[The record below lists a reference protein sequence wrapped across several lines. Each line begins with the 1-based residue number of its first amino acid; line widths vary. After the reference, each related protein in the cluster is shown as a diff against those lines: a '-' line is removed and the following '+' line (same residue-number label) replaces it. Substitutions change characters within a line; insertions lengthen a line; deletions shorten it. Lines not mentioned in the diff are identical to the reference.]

1 MPAGSNRWPSVAVAG
16 GSIGGLTAALV
27 LRDLGCE
34 VHVYERSATAP
45 EGRGVGIVLHDATVR
60 YLIEHDA
67 PDLGAVSTSARYL
80 RYLDGAG
87 RVVYEGERNYRFT
100 SYSTLYRALL
110 SRFEPSRYHLAH
122 EVVACTQDDGPV
134 MFRLADGSTRTCD
147 LLVFADGVS
156 STGRHLLFPAVRP
169 RYAGYVGWRG
179 VVEEAALSG
188 EARDALDD
196 AITYQVVPDSHILSY
211 PIPHPDAARDPGRRL
226 VNVVW
231 YRNAAPGPERDALMT
246 DTRGRLRD
254 STVPPGQVRDD
265 AVAELRAAGRD
276 VLAPPLAE
284 VVARASEPFIQAI
297 LDIEV
302 PRMAVGR
309 VCLVGDAAFAVRP
322 HAAAAT
328 AKAAADAWALGDA
341 LDKSGGDVL
350 TALAAWE
357 PAQLDL
363 GSRLLDRTRR
373 MGERSQVTGTWEP
386 GDPSLDFGLHGPR
399 Q

>member
-1 MPAGSNRWPSVAVAG
+1 MPAGANRWPSVAVAG

-27 LRDLGCE
+27 LRDLGCD
-34 VHVYERSATAP
+34 VHVYERSAVAP

-60 YLIEHDA
+60 YLTEHDA
-67 PDLGAVSTSARYL
+67 PDLNAVSTSARYL
-80 RYLDGAG
+80 RYLDRAG

-100 SYSTLYRALL
+100 SYSALYRALL

-122 EVVACTQDDGPV
+122 EVVAFTQEDGLV
-134 MFRLADGSTRTCD
+134 TVRLADASTRTCE

-156 STGRHLLFPAVRP
+156 STGRHLLLPAVRP
-169 RYAGYVGWRG
+169 QYAGYVGWRG
-179 VVEEAALSG
+179 VVEETALSA
-188 EARDALDD
+188 EARGALND
-196 AITYQVVPDSHILSY
+196 AITYQVVPEGHILSY
-211 PIPHPDAARDPGRRL
+211 PIPHPDASRDPGRRL

-246 DTRGRLRD
+246 DTQGRPRD
-254 STVPPGQVRDD
+254 STVPPGHVRDD
-265 AVAELRAAGRD
+265 AVAELRAAGQD

-284 VVARASEPFIQAI
+284 VITRASEPFIQAI

-302 PRMAVGR
+302 PRMAIGR

-328 AKAAADAWALGDA
+328 AKAAADGWALGEA
-341 LDKSGGDVL
+341 LEKSGGDVL
-350 TALAAWE
+350 TALVAWE
-357 PAQLDL
+357 PAQLAL

-373 MGERSQVTGTWEP
+373 MGERSQVTGTWKP
-386 GDPSLDFGLHGPR
+386 GDPSLDFGLYGPR